1 MGKGPEWTF
10 FQKRHTDGQHL
21 YKKMLNITS
30 HEKNQNKNHSELSHH
45 TCQNSYFQKDKRY
58 CGAYNE

>member
-10 FQKRHTDGQHL
+10 FQKRHTDGQHV

-30 HEKNQNKNHSELSHH
+30 HEKNPNQNHSELSHH
-45 TCQNSYFQKDKRY
+45 TY
-58 CGAYNE
+58 